1 MLALGQ
7 LLQIQV
13 MDSAS
18 DKILKVYADECLRVF
33 DHFVKLAQKGLK
45 MHFVLCV
52 YKDIRS
58 GIEISS
64 K

>member
-1 MLALGQ
+1 M
-7 LLQIQV
+7 QIQV

-33 DHFVKLAQKGLK
+33 DHFLKLAQKGLK

-52 YKDIRS
+52 YKEIRF